1 MRENKVFAATELVKK
16 LNEAENLIKAG
27 SRKQNSNQLQN
38 KNVGDIQNY
47 RPSSLTFL
55 YLNNCRYSKFNDLG
69 PIGVL
74 NPTPK
79 SKTDGIKFFR

>member
-38 KNVGDIQNY
+38 KNVGDI
-47 RPSSLTFL
+47 
-55 YLNNCRYSKFNDLG
+55 
-69 PIGVL
+69 
-74 NPTPK
+74 
-79 SKTDGIKFFR
+79 